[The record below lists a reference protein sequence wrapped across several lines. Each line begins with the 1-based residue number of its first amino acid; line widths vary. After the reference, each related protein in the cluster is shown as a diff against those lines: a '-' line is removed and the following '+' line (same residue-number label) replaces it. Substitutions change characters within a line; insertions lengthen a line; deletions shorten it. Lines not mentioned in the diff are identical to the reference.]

1 MKIYYGILA
10 VLLVMA
16 GCAKPETP
24 NGFID
29 ADIFLNPPIEYRSA
43 RSILLMT
50 SWIPPK

>member
-29 ADIFLNPPIEYRSA
+29 ADIFLNLSLIHIY
-43 RSILLMT
+43 IVYF
-50 SWIPPK
+50 